1 MTNSREEVESLTK
14 KWRAM
19 AEKNK
24 EEEKKL
30 MSVINTVY
38 EMQQNPV
45 TRDFRYKKIEGEKN
59 IF

>member
-1 MTNSREEVESLTK
+1 
-14 KWRAM
+14 M